1 MQRAFWV
8 IRSFNGIFACF
19 MKRNRIF
26 EA

>member
-8 IRSFNGIFACF
+8 IRSFNGIFVCF